1 MNILEYIMAVYKTY
15 YCSNLG
21 LFIYHDDRLSSGE
34 WSFCVFTLT
43 CTSLFALFHPTDTK
57 CCIPSVSH
65 IWLSHSLHIK
75 VPSSSMSQFWCI
87 ASKVRLKKTK
97 QNIWELWT
105 EQNAFFFPVIK
116 CSKMSFRIT
125 QSCFLFRCY
134 D

>member
-34 WSFCVFTLT
+34 WSFCVFALT
-43 CTSLFALFHPTDTK
+43 CCSLFALFHPTDTK
-57 CCIPSVSH
+57 CCIQSVSH

-87 ASKVRLKKTK
+87 ASKVRFKKNKTK
-97 QNIWELWT
+97 HLRALDWT
-105 EQNAFFFPVIK
+105 KCIFFPVIK